1 MAVSRDGLG
10 GIVGAILALIG
21 IFIGSTIADLT
32 TSEHPASHQE
42 ASGEG
47 H

>member
-1 MAVSRDGLG
+1 MRDSLG
-10 GIVGAILALIG
+10 GLVGAILALVG
-21 IFIGSTIADLT
+21 IFIGHTIANLT
-32 TSEHPASHQE
+32 TSEHPATHQE